1 MARLNEVIGSVTPDD
16 LIVDSAPSANV
27 VTVVLAASVGAV
39 KRGAVVIGTPGE
51 NDFALLTGAAAEI
64 ETLDDD
70 GDENKN
76 DTDSTGGDDTEPET
90 EKALYIVADDADTK
104 AESES
109 GKETPVLVYRTGHFA
124 REKVNEATG
133 YTLTPADEE
142 RLRKSGILLST
153 LIDY

>member
-1 MARLNEVIGSVTPDD
+1 MGKLNEVVGSVKPDD
-16 LIVDSAPSANV
+16 LIVDATPGANV

-39 KRGAVVIGTPGE
+39 KRGAVIIGTPGE

-64 ETLDDD
+64 ETQDD
-70 GDENKN
+70 GDENGSE
-76 DTDSTGGDDTEPET
+76 TDSTGGDETAPEA

-109 GKETPVLVYRTGHFA
+109 GKETSVLVYRTGHFA

-142 RLRKSGILLST
+142 RLRKSGILIST

>member
-1 MARLNEVIGSVTPDD
+1 MGKLNEVVGSVKPDD
-16 LIVDSAPSANV
+16 LIVDADPRTNV
-27 VTVVLAASVGAV
+27 VTVILAASAGAV
-39 KRGAVVIGTPGE
+39 KRGAVIIGTPGE

-64 ETLDDD
+64 ETQDD
-70 GDENKN
+70 GDNGSETN
-76 DTDSTGGDDTEPET
+76 STGGDET
-90 EKALYIVADDADTK
+90 ALYIVADDADTK
-104 AESES
+104 AESEN

-142 RLRKSGILLST
+142 RLRKSGILIST